1 MEQLE
6 LVCRLEVA
14 AVRAWPATVQRS
26 VPDGWWLRA
35 TPGLDRGRSN
45 NALTPC
51 RELAPAE
58 LAPAIERVLS
68 FAGEQRIVPGI
79 QVSPLA
85 LHGRLQRELDQRGWR
100 TQPPT
105 LVLTGPVAGE
115 RGRELSPE
123 LEVLDRASAQWLAT
137 WSTCEPGR
145 DVEAHAATV
154 FAHLRG
160 RARFARLDSRAV
172 GISVQSDGLV
182 GMFCVAV
189 DPGHRRAGLA
199 TALVRALLAQSDAGL
214 AYLQVEESNAAA
226 RAMYERLGFAETYR
240 YCHRTES

>member
-1 MEQLE
+1 MPAPE
-6 LVCRLEVA
+6 LVRRLEAA
-14 AVRAWPATVQRS
+14 AVRAWPATIQRS
-26 VPDGWWLRA
+26 VADGWLLRA

-51 RELAPAE
+51 RELAPTE
-58 LAPAIERVLS
+58 LAPAIERVRA
-68 FAGEQRIVPGI
+68 FAGEQRIAPGI

-105 LVLTGPVAGE
+105 LVLTGPAVG
-115 RGRELSPE
+115 E
-123 LEVLDRASAQWLAT
+123 LEPSLEMELLDHASAPWLAT

-154 FAHLRG
+154 FAQLRG

-199 TALVRALLAQSDAGL
+199 TSLVRGLLAQSSAAR